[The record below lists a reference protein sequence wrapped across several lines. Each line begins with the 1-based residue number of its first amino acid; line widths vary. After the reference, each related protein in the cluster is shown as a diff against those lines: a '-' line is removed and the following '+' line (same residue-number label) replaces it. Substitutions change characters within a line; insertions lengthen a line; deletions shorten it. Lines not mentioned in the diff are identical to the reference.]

1 MMEFRARRK
10 PAEEA
15 ESYFVSMT
23 DMMVG
28 LLFIFIIML
37 VYFAIDYQ
45 EMTAELSETQLEY
58 QETVAALS
66 SAQSTRTELLKSLEK
81 SLKDRGVEVT
91 IDTNTGVLRLPEELL
106 FGKGAWELAPANSRQ
121 IGIVAATMA
130 DILPC
135 YTYGA
140 ICAEGSRAIHTIDAI
155 FIEGHTDSDPM
166 RGGMDNYDLSMRRA
180 VTTFRA
186 LRQSEPLLETLRNGA
201 DEEAQSILGVSG
213 YGPDRPID
221 LGDGEASKSRNR
233 RIDLRFL
240 MQTPVGRAE
249 QSFVASDN

>member
-1 MMEFRARRK
+1 
-10 PAEEA
+10 
-15 ESYFVSMT
+15 MT

-45 EMTAELSETQLEY
+45 EMTAELSESQLEY

-66 SAQSTRTELLKSLEK
+66 SAQSTRTALLQALEQT
-81 SLKDRGVEVT
+81 LRERGVQVT
-91 IDTNTGVLRLPEELL
+91 IDTQTGVLRLPEEVL
-106 FGKGAWELAPANSRQ
+106 FAKGAWELAPTNLQ
-121 IGIVAATMA
+121 KIETVAATMA
-130 DILPC
+130 EILPC

-140 ICAEGSRAIHTIDAI
+140 SCAPQNRARHRVDAI

-166 RGGMDNYDLSMRRA
+166 RGQMDNYDLSMRRA
-180 VTTFRA
+180 VNTFRA
-186 LRQSEPLLETLRNGA
+186 LRVSAPLLETLRNGPDA
-201 DEEAQSILGVSG
+201 EAQSILGVSG

-221 LGDGEASKSRNR
+221 IGDTEDAKSRNR

-240 MQTPVGRAE
+240 MQTPGGNPE
-249 QSFVASDN
+249 NPSSLLEDLP